1 MGHSNM
7 IDGAHAQVEI
17 FDKDDKILALA
28 LFYWEY
34 DICWTEFTKR
44 IVNVADRMYAE
55 FDDGDSVQYIQF
67 KTGGEDVH
75 AKKQIATRQSESG
88 V

>member
-1 MGHSNM
+1 
-7 IDGAHAQVEI
+7 
-17 FDKDDKILALA
+17 

-75 AKKQIATRQSESG
+75 AKKQIAT
-88 V
+88 